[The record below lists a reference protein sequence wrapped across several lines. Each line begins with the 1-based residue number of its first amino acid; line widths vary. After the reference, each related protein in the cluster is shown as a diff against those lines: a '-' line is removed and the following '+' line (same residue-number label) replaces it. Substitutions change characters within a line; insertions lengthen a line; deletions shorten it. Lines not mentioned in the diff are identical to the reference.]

1 MDGRGVDDPIH
12 LEGSNK
18 MRSQLVEGNER
29 KAKPFVQVDNWAP
42 TDRDDLPPTDFA
54 GSRQGK
60 FICITQFRHKA
71 TQSALQAH
79 TNYIKKQKV
88 HLKDIAFKRQDNCIK
103 KTYLR
108 ANHTDQTTQ
117 IEPQRLNHT
126 DRTTKIKPHRSNHT
140 G

>member
-60 FICITQFRHKA
+60 ASLFVSHNSDTRQHKVLYRH
-71 TQSALQAH
+71 
-79 TNYIKKQKV
+79 
-88 HLKDIAFKRQDNCIK
+88 
-103 KTYLR
+103 
-108 ANHTDQTTQ
+108 TQ
-117 IEPQRLNHT
+117 ITLKN
-126 DRTTKIKPHRSNHT
+126 KKFI
-140 G
+140 